1 MMVMEMFELLWELPN
16 CDREAKWTD
25 AVRKMVLTDLLDAVT
40 TNLQFL
46 KKKKFI
52 YLCLEA
58 TTEGSSVK
66 QGVPLRYGDP
76 DTVILLNC

>member
-1 MMVMEMFELLWELPN
+1 
-16 CDREAKWTD
+16 
-25 AVRKMVLTDLLDAVT
+25 MVLTDLLDAVT